1 VCPTYYAVRMRRY
14 GPRGRI
20 NLILNLMRG
29 SNGVPSPDSMGR
41 RVVDGTFTCLHCGAC
56 DTQCPAEIKISDV
69 ILSFKA
75 LVLSQRF
82 KGRRSK

>member
-1 VCPTYYAVRMRRY
+1 VCPTYDAMRMRQY

-20 NLILNLMRG
+20 NLILDLMGG
-29 SNGVPSPDSMGR
+29 SNGAPSPDSMGR
-41 RVVDGTFTCLHCGAC
+41 RVVDGIFTCLHCGAC
-56 DTQCPAEIKISDV
+56 DTQCPAGIKISDV

-82 KGRRSK
+82 KGRGSK